1 MRALRIAVLGLSLL
15 AAACWLE
22 KPNLRS
28 TGGGYGEGPAA
39 PPADTEPGAA
49 APGESPAA
57 TPPPASVN
65 R

>member
-1 MRALRIAVLGLSLL
+1 MRALRITALGLSLL

-22 KPNLRS
+22 RPNLRS
-28 TGGGYGEGPAA
+28 TGGGYGEAPAA

-49 APGESPAA
+49 ASGESPAA
-57 TPPPASVN
+57 TPPSAPLT